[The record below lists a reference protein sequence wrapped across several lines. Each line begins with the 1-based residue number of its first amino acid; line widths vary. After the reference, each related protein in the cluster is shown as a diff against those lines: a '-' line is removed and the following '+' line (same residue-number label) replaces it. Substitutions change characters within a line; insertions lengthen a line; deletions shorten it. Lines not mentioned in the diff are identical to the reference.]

1 MAEIRPLRAWRFGK
15 KLLPKI
21 SELIS
26 PLFDV
31 VSDKQRQKLYENPL
45 NSIHLSVPSEA
56 APASGAGIRLTAW
69 KQEGIIDQDALPAIY
84 VYYQHFTLTGSNQT
98 LIRKGFIA
106 NLRITDWHEGSLMRH
121 ERTIPFSVAD
131 RIKLLEQ
138 TQLNVSPTHGL
149 YTDDTHEIERYLDES
164 MFFPLY
170 ETEDYQGVRDVF
182 SVIQDRAIIQ
192 RICQIMAEK
201 KVILADGHH
210 RYEGSLKY
218 FKQKRDSSPAHMGNE
233 GYNFHL
239 MYFTNT
245 ESNDLRVLPTH
256 RVFQNLERFSE
267 EHLLSNLQEDFN
279 VLPIE
284 NPQDVP
290 DIICGKKWAF
300 GLLFKEN
307 AYKIRLKPERI
318 EDLQWPFPPMI
329 KELDLT
335 VLHYFLIEKGLGIA
349 GKDQTKT
356 DKIRFERNFA
366 ECLKEVSRGEAQFV
380 AITQDIS
387 IDTIKKVCES
397 GYTLPQKSTYFYP
410 KVISGFL
417 FSSIAE
423 DEFHSPFDSCF
434 R

>member
-15 KLLPKI
+15 RLLPEI

-45 NSIHLSVPSEA
+45 NSIHLSVPSE
-56 APASGAGIRLTAW
+56 PDPVSGAGMRLKTW
-69 KQEGIIDQDALPAIY
+69 KHDGIIAQDALPAIY
-84 VYYQHFTLTGSNQT
+84 VYYQHFTLSGSDQSF
-98 LIRKGFIA
+98 IRKGFIA
-106 NLRITDWHEGSLMRH
+106 NLRITGWQEGSLMRH
-121 ERTIPFSVAD
+121 ESTIPVSVAD
-131 RIKLLEQ
+131 RTKLLEQ

-149 YTDDTHEIERYLDES
+149 YTDETHEIERYLDES
-164 MFFPLY
+164 MFLPLY

-182 SVIQDRAIIQ
+182 SVIHDCKVIE
-192 RICQIMAEK
+192 RICQIMTEK
-201 KVILADGHH
+201 KIILADGHH
-210 RYEGSLKY
+210 RYESSLKY
-218 FKQKRDSSPAHMGNE
+218 YKQRQEVNPAHTGNE

-245 ESNDLRVLPTH
+245 ESNDLRILPTH
-256 RVFQNLERFSE
+256 RVFQNLEQFSE
-267 EHLLSNLQEDFN
+267 AKLLSQLQEDFMI
-279 VLPIE
+279 LPIE

-307 AYKIRLKPERI
+307 AYKIRLNPDRI
-318 EDLQWPFPPMI
+318 ETLSWPFPLI
-329 KELDLT
+329 IRELDLT
-335 VLHYFLIEKGLGIA
+335 VLHYFLIEKGLGIP
-349 GKDQTKT
+349 GKDQTRT

-366 ECLKEVSRGEAQFV
+366 ECLKEVSTGQAQFI